1 MEAAVG
7 GGAWLDIQETVKLTG
22 GREDLKLG
30 GVGTLYADT
39 TVVDRMNGEVLDCC
53 GFFTVPINVRF

>member
-30 GVGTLYADT
+30 GVGTLYADK
-39 TVVDRMNGEVLDCC
+39 TVVDRMNGEVIACC
-53 GFFTVPINVRF
+53 GLLSV